1 MKLFTTFFFASAL
14 LTATSCTSE
23 VTDSL
28 QDDAH
33 DNAIAFGTPQT
44 KAAIEGNFP
53 DGSTFAVWGWRSNG
67 GTDIS
72 TDVFTGETVTSSDG
86 SNWSYTG
93 VRYWVLGETYNFY
106 AVYPANNN
114 ATYGCDENGNIT
126 ITNFNASATGADAVD
141 LMTAEARD
149 IKYDNADEI
158 RPVGLTFN
166 HLLAKVNIVAQSEG
180 GTANI
185 SNVNLTGI
193 KAKGSYDSSSDPVWT
208 LDGNSYTFTAHNVSA
223 NQIATD
229 LFGDLLLP
237 PQEVNGSTLSITYS
251 YGGGTPET
259 RTATLPT
266 NTITQWEAGL
276 SYTYTLTLTSDYITF
291 GVPTVNEWG
300 EASGG
305 IIIVD

>member
-1 MKLFTTFFFASAL
+1 MKLFTTFFFASVL
-14 LTATSCTSE
+14 LTATSCTNE

-28 QDDAH
+28 QDNAH

-44 KAAIEGNFP
+44 KAAIESSFP
-53 DGSTFAVWGWRSNG
+53 DGSAFAVWGWYTNTDDTTGNPFDQETVTNNG
-67 GTDIS
+67 GTWNYS
-72 TDVFTGETVTSSDG
+72 GGT
-86 SNWSYTG
+86 
-93 VRYWVLGETYNFY
+93 RYWVLEATYNFY
-106 AVYPANNN
+106 AVYPNTVN
-114 ATYGCDENGNIT
+114 AKCTSDGAIT
-126 ITNFNASATGADAVD
+126 ITDFDASTAGADAVD

-158 RPVGLTFN
+158 QPVGLTFN

-185 SNVNLTGI
+185 SNVQLTGI
-193 KAKGSYDSSSDPVWT
+193 KARGSYDSSSNSVWT
-208 LDGNSYTFTAHNVSA
+208 LNDNSHTFTAYNVSA
-223 NQIATD
+223 NQITTD

-237 PQEVNGSTLSITYS
+237 PQEINGSTLSITYS